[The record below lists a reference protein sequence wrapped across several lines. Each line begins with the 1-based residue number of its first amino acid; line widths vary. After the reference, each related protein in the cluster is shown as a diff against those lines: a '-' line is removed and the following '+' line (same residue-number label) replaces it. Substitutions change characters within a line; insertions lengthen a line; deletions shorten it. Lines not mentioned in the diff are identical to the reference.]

1 MQIWL
6 IVGILFAGLLALHGR
21 YLYRDYQSLQQL
33 WQELD
38 QTLRKRHHALQAMLE
53 SVPQLEPAIG
63 ADLRLLIQ
71 RETDLHPKRWLQRSA
86 LETRLS
92 LRTEQAFRQ
101 LNIAPDLSRPLD
113 RLDDAIQLSLRL
125 YQIGANR
132 YNHRREAFP
141 GNLLSVLTAM
151 PTAPRIEVDPIR
163 PSALD

>member
-6 IVGILFAGLLALHGR
+6 IVGVLFAGLLALHGR
-21 YLYRDYQSLQQL
+21 YLYRDYQFLQQL

-38 QTLRKRHHALQAMLE
+38 HALQKRHHALQAMLE
-53 SVPQLEPAIG
+53 SAPQLEPAIG
-63 ADLRLLIQ
+63 TDLRLLLQ
-71 RETDLHPKRWLQRSA
+71 RETDRHPKRWLQRSA

-92 LRTEQAFRQ
+92 LRAEQAFRQ
-101 LNIAPDLSRPLD
+101 LDIAPNITRSLD

-141 GNLLSVLTAM
+141 GNLLAVLTAM
-151 PTAPRIEVDPIR
+151 PTAPHIEVDSVHLP
-163 PSALD
+163 LD

>member
-6 IVGILFAGLLALHGR
+6 IVGVLFAGLLALHGL

-38 QTLRKRHHALQAMLE
+38 QALQKRHHALQAMLE
-53 SVPQLEPAIG
+53 STPQLEPAIG
-63 ADLRLLIQ
+63 TDLRLLLQ
-71 RETDLHPKRWLQRSA
+71 RETDRHPKRWLQRSA

-92 LRTEQAFRQ
+92 LRAEQAFRQ
-101 LNIAPDLSRPLD
+101 LDIAPDLT

-151 PTAPRIEVDPIR
+151 PTAPRIEVAPIR
-163 PSALD
+163 PSAQD